1 MSVRGQ
7 ERLRATGRAEGLR
20 VCGTAGASPRK
31 DGIACAVAQGTA
43 VATLWVAF
51 GVSLAILKLQGEAA
65 LQVGACIVRGVKTRY
80 MAR

>member
-43 VATLWVAF
+43 VATLWVDF
-51 GVSLAILKLQGEAA
+51 GVSRKG
-65 LQVGACIVRGVKTRY
+65 
-80 MAR
+80 